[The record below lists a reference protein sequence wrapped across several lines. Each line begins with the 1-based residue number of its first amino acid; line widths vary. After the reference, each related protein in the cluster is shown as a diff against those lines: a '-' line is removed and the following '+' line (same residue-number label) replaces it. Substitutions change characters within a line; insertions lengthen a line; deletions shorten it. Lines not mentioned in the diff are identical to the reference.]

1 MQEVGVKT
9 DTKAVKKKEKEIRW
23 DHLYEADVELPQFPR
38 RAHLAP
44 VKTQ

>member
-1 MQEVGVKT
+1 MQEVAVKT
-9 DTKAVKKKEKEIRW
+9 DTKAVKKEIWW
-23 DHLYEADVELPQFPR
+23 DHLHEADVELPQFPR